1 MENPIQQVLAAE
13 RDANREILDA
23 RAAAER
29 EVAAAR
35 RSAKVLLEKNERRL
49 KSATARFEEQAQQ
62 EREAQAA
69 QIRRVAS
76 ERMQQ
81 SYVEIDNRLAQIV
94 EAAFEE
100 SWPSGRNS

>member
-13 RDANREILDA
+13 KDANREILDA
-23 RAAAER
+23 RAAAEQ

-35 RSAKVLLEKNERRL
+35 RSAKVSLEKNERRL
-49 KSATARFEEQAQQ
+49 KIATARFEQHALHA
-62 EREAQAA
+62 REAQAA

-81 SYVEIDNRLAQIV
+81 SSVEIDNRLAQIV

-100 SWPSGRNS
+100 NWPSGGSG